1 MFSDDFVL
9 FCYHISQRIKER
21 LRRQQLREKDRPSFD
36 LLTGDTWRDFCIVLA
51 SLEDSKV
58 GQRPVLFM
66 GELDRLVIFGGG
78 GVIGGLTTATICVC
92 ELLWT

>member
-1 MFSDDFVL
+1 M
-9 FCYHISQRIKER
+9 
-21 LRRQQLREKDRPSFD
+21 
-36 LLTGDTWRDFCIVLA
+36 LA